1 MESVDQLQS
10 HFNILEKLPDVRA
23 ECFHFGFQSSGDSM
37 FTKDL
42 KGNRGL
48 SAVLPKSK
56 INWDYYTIK
65 LEKTQLQKTKVLY
78 GYKTT

>member
-1 MESVDQLQS
+1 MFYYYLESLDHVQS

-48 SAVLPKSK
+48 SAVLPKSE
-56 INWDYYTIK
+56 INRI
-65 LEKTQLQKTKVLY
+65 LR
-78 GYKTT
+78 